1 MFAEEQYVESSNL
14 LSASYDAEEM
24 KLRITFK
31 NGSQYEYEGV
41 PEEDFIGLLS
51 AESKGKFFYQNIR
64 RGGYAFQ
71 KIQS

>member
-41 PEEDFIGLLS
+41 PEEEFTGLLS

-64 RGGYAFQ
+64 RGGYTFQ
-71 KIQS
+71 KIH